1 MKYLQKLGKSIMLPV
16 ACLPLCGLLMGLGYL
31 LCPASMQGGDISGFA
46 PMVGMFLVK
55 AGGALIDHIAL
66 LFAVGIGVGMSDD
79 QNGTAGITALVSWLI
94 IITLLNVDFVRTLMP
109 SISGRPT
116 AVLAFSKI
124 ENPFIGILA
133 GLIGAWSYNRFK
145 NTNLPEWL
153 AFFSRKRCTVIIS
166 GMVSILVSAALFVI
180 WPVVFGALVKL
191 GQGIASLGYFG
202 AGLYAFFNRL
212 LIPLGLHHALNN
224 VFWFDTIGLGDLTH
238 FWAGHT
244 SADVTW
250 SLGVYMSGF
259 FPCMMFGIPGAVLAI
274 IQSAK
279 GAKRKAAAGILV
291 SAAVCAF
298 VCGITE
304 PFEFAFMFIAPALY
318 VVYSLLYGVFTYITA
333 ISGFRAGFSFSAGAT
348 DLLFSASLPA
358 AQKTWMII
366 PLGAAAF
373 VVFYLVFR
381 FMIKKFN
388 LPTPGDTEP
397 VADVATATAG
407 SNCDVVSGVN
417 IPMIIEGLGG
427 KDNIL
432 TLDNCATRLR
442 VELKDISVVDEKTL
456 KQAGAKGMMKA
467 GKTGVQVII
476 GLKVQSVADASREY
490 LKQK

>member
-133 GLIGAWSYNRFK
+133 GLIGAWSYNHFK

-191 GQGIASLGYFG
+191 GQGIASMGYFG

-274 IQSAK
+274 IQSAN

-388 LPTPGDTEP
+388 LPTPGDAEP
-397 VADVATATAG
+397 AADVAPVAAG
-407 SNCDVVSGVN
+407 NSCDVVSGVT

-476 GLKVQSVADASREY
+476 GLKVQSVADAAREY

>member
-318 VVYSLLYGVFTYITA
+318 VV
-333 ISGFRAGFSFSAGAT
+333 
-348 DLLFSASLPA
+348 
-358 AQKTWMII
+358 
-366 PLGAAAF
+366 
-373 VVFYLVFR
+373 
-381 FMIKKFN
+381 
-388 LPTPGDTEP
+388 
-397 VADVATATAG
+397 
-407 SNCDVVSGVN
+407 
-417 IPMIIEGLGG
+417 
-427 KDNIL
+427 
-432 TLDNCATRLR
+432 
-442 VELKDISVVDEKTL
+442 
-456 KQAGAKGMMKA
+456 
-467 GKTGVQVII
+467 
-476 GLKVQSVADASREY
+476 
-490 LKQK
+490 